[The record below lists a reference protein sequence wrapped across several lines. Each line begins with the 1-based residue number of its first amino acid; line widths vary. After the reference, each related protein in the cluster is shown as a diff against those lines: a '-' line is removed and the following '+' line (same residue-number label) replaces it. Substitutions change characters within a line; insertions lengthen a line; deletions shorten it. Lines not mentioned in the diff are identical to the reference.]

1 MINALRWLLE
11 AARIRPPITPTMPRV
26 VYKYL
31 SPERIDVLE
40 SGLLRFTP
48 PVAFND
54 PFETSAFVT
63 GFLRP
68 ERRRELVARL
78 SIRSSTWGSEI
89 ADLTAT
95 AVDQLLAKASQE
107 AQGESFGKAFGIL
120 SLSERRDSL
129 LMWAHYARS
138 HTGLAVGFDA
148 SNPFFAQMSSD
159 QSRGSL
165 RPVAYRR
172 ERPRVDHRG
181 RPDRSRAWL
190 PHVEARP

>member
-1 MINALRWLLE
+1 MAPRSR
-11 AARIRPPITPTMPRV
+11 RIRTANHAHDAKGGLQVPVARTHRRTR
-26 VYKYL
+26 
-31 SPERIDVLE
+31 

-54 PFETSAFVT
+54 PFETRAFVT

-68 ERRRELVARL
+68 ETRRELAARL

-89 ADLTAT
+89 ADLAAT
-95 AVDQLLAKASQE
+95 AVDQLLAKAYQE
-107 AQGESFGKAFGIL
+107 AQGESFGKAFWE
-120 SLSERRDSL
+120 SSPYSERRDSL

-159 QSRGSL
+159 QSRGISPSRRVSTRATQSRSS
-165 RPVAYRR
+165 RPV
-172 ERPRVDHRG
+172 E
-181 RPDRSRAWL
+181 
-190 PHVEARP
+190 